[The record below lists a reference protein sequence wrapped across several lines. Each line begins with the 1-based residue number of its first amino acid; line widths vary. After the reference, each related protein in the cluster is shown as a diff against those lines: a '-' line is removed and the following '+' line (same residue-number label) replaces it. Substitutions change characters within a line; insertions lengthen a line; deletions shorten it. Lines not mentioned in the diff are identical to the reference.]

1 MTGDPAALAAA
12 AHSRPRRGP
21 VCALCRAAATLY
33 CRQDDAFLC
42 EGCDLRVHNTREL
55 MTQHERLPTPQI
67 WATVAAAPSASDASG
82 SASLGAGPAA
92 EQLL

>member
-1 MTGDPAALAAA
+1 MTGDQAALAAA
-12 AHSRPRRGP
+12 AAQSRPRRGP

-42 EGCDLRVHNTREL
+42 DGCDVRVHNTPEL
-55 MTQHERLPTPQI
+55 MSQHERLPTPQL
-67 WATVAAAPSASDASG
+67 WAATAPSGSDASG
-82 SASLGAGPAA
+82 SASLGGGPAA